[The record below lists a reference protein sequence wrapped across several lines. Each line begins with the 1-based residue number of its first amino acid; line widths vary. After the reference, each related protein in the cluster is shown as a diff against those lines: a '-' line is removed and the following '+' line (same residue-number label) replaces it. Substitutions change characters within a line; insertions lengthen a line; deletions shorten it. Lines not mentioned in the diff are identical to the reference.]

1 MGGPFDELHLKSDI
15 LKAIDALGFEEPTPI
30 QKQTIPLLTSGADI
44 VAQAP
49 TGTGKTAAFAIP
61 IMEMV
66 DPSQHTVQALVLAPT
81 RELALQVADSA
92 HAIGRFRGVNV
103 LPIYGGQAY
112 DHQLRGLRAGAH
124 LVVGTPGRVMDHIRR
139 GTLHLETVRMVVLD
153 EADEMLDMGFKED
166 IEFILDRTPKE
177 RQMALFSATMPARI
191 AALAKRYMR
200 NPEFIAPAH
209 ETRTVPQT
217 HQVYYEIPG
226 RAKRDAL
233 TRILDLQSP
242 HSAIIF
248 CRTRREADEL
258 TATLQA
264 RGYEAGAIHGD
275 MSQSQRERVLRAF
288 RENRVNL
295 LVATDVAARGLDIPD
310 VTHVINYDIPDDS
323 DAYVHR
329 IGRTGRMGKK
339 GEAITLV
346 TSREM
351 RLLHTIEKDIK
362 RKLKPLRLPTSEDV
376 AARRREAFVES
387 LREAIRSGASE
398 RYGLVV
404 EELVDEF
411 DPVAIAAGAI
421 QLAFAGTPGP
431 SRPVLLP
438 SDGRPTE
445 QGMTRLLLEAGRK
458 KGVRPGDIVKA
469 LASAAGIAGS
479 DIGNI
484 DVQEDLAFIE
494 VKNAAAGQILEHAP
508 VLHLRGVETKLS
520 LVKTTPGVTTAP
532 TDEPP
537 THSPKP
543 ARSAPHTPSRPA
555 SHVPPRPGPHT
566 GSRPSGAP
574 SRTGP
579 RTPSRPGPRP
589 GSSKNDKRRP
599 PGRP

>member
-1 MGGPFDELHLKSDI
+1 MGGPFHELHLKTEI
-15 LKAIDALGFEEPTPI
+15 LKAIDALGFEEPTPV
-30 QKQTIPLLTSGADI
+30 QKQTIPLLTGGADI

-66 DPSQHTVQALVLAPT
+66 DPSQRTVQALVLTPT
-81 RELALQVADSA
+81 RELALQVADAA
-92 HAIGRFRGVNV
+92 HAIGRYRGVNV

-139 GTLHLETVRMVVLD
+139 GTLHLDTVRMVVLD

-177 RQMALFSATMPARI
+177 RQTALFSATMPARI
-191 AALAKRYMR
+191 AALARRYMR
-200 NPEFIAPAH
+200 EPQFIVPAH

-233 TRILDLQSP
+233 TRILDLQAP
-242 HSAIIF
+242 HSAMIF

-258 TATLQA
+258 SAALQA
-264 RGYEAGAIHGD
+264 RGYEADAIHGD
-275 MSQSQRERVLRAF
+275 MSQAQRERVLRAF

-329 IGRTGRMGKK
+329 IGRTGRMGRK

-351 RLLHTIEKDIK
+351 RLLRTIEKDIRK
-362 RKLKPLRLPTSEDV
+362 KLKPLHLPTPEDV

-387 LREAIRSGASE
+387 LRETIRGGAGE

-404 EELVDEF
+404 EELAEEF
-411 DPVAIAAGAI
+411 NPMEIAAGAI
-421 QLAFAGTPGP
+421 QLAFEAAPGP
-431 SRPVLLP
+431 ARPVLVP
-438 SDGRPTE
+438 SDGKATE
-445 QGMTRLLLEAGRK
+445 RGMTRMVLDAGRRR
-458 KGVRPGDIVKA
+458 GVRPGDIVKG
-469 LASAAGIAGS
+469 LAMAAGIVGS

-508 VLHLRGVETKLS
+508 VLSLRGVETKLS
-520 LVKTTPGVTTAP
+520 LVRTTTQEG
-532 TDEPP
+532 
-537 THSPKP
+537 
-543 ARSAPHTPSRPA
+543 
-555 SHVPPRPGPHT
+555 
-566 GSRPSGAP
+566 GAP
-574 SRTGP
+574 KGEAP
-579 RTPSRPGPRP
+579 PSARKLTRPPAGKR
-589 GSSKNDKRRP
+589 DERRP
-599 PGRP
+599 R